1 MAIQQGNSSASSTA
15 QYYNSYNPSEA
26 SKRSSGKKSRKRK
39 KSSMILWILL
49 IIIVLWMCLH
59 FLPERF
65 SYLRPVPE
73 ATALIPL
80 LIVPL
85 LVILAI
91 ALARRS
97 WGQSLVSFLLIA
109 IETVWSVGYFTE
121 IPQSLNQIL
130 ALPRQTASN
139 AVSDGAPG
147 SEASSLSNPSAV
159 TVMTINARYGQAD
172 TGSIVQA
179 IKTNHVDV
187 LCVQEA
193 TDSFID
199 RMGAAGI
206 SDELPFLQS
215 GAKTSRDNGGFNAV
229 WTRKQPVEQH
239 DKSVQS
245 ESSQIPTA
253 VVSVNGHNIL
263 FGSTHPKSPQRGGES
278 WRNSINALKSF
289 AQVNNPSL
297 GTSTHIEATV
307 IAGDMNSGIHHS
319 VFRNILSS
327 GLTDASYNLHKGMHP
342 TFPASWPLVPS
353 LIEIDH
359 VLYSGPVRAATVKSL
374 VIPRTD
380 HRALVSTLI
389 VG

>member
-1 MAIQQGNSSASSTA
+1 
-15 QYYNSYNPSEA
+15 
-26 SKRSSGKKSRKRK
+26 
-39 KSSMILWILL
+39 MILWILL

-97 WGQSLVSFLLIA
+97 WGQSLVSFFLIA
-109 IETVWSVGYFTE
+109 IEIVWSIGYFTE

-139 AVSDGAPG
+139 AVSDGGPG

-229 WTRKQPVEQH
+229 WTRKQPAEQH

-263 FGSTHPKSPQRGGES
+263 FGSTHPKSPSAAANHGGT
-278 WRNSINALKSF
+278 A
-289 AQVNNPSL
+289 
-297 GTSTHIEATV
+297 
-307 IAGDMNSGIHHS
+307 
-319 VFRNILSS
+319 
-327 GLTDASYNLHKGMHP
+327 
-342 TFPASWPLVPS
+342 
-353 LIEIDH
+353 
-359 VLYSGPVRAATVKSL
+359 
-374 VIPRTD
+374 
-380 HRALVSTLI
+380 
-389 VG
+389 